1 MLTQSQVA
9 SLAKQAL
16 VNSDVV
22 EDNFDE
28 LFEYYTS
35 TNQMPYGTAKAR
47 TGDPYIWI
55 QHRLITKEL

>member
-1 MLTQSQVA
+1 MLTQAQV
-9 SLAKQAL
+9 SDLARQAL

-28 LFEYYTS
+28 LFEYYTR

-47 TGDPYIWI
+47 TGDPYTWI
-55 QHRLITKEL
+55 QHRLITKEI